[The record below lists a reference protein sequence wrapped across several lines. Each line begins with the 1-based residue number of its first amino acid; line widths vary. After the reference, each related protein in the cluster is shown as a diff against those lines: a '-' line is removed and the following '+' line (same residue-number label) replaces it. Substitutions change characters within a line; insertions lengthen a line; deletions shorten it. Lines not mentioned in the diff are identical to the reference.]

1 MPRKANTKRSQ
12 GHATRQTGRST
23 KKGQGRQKQTAESP
37 MDRKRENMNMR
48 DMEEE

>member
-12 GHATRQTGRST
+12 SHSTRQTGRST
-23 KKGQGRQKQTAESP
+23 KKGQGRQKQTESP